1 MQEPSLQH
9 PGGNS
14 DWNKQIFESTGLHT
28 WNEGEVGRGETNSFK
43 SWRRL
48 QTPREMTHN
57 AAVRSVAVGEN
68 SQQEV
73 NGANLAGNRKTSY
86 TWVFCSSCRS
96 CPPPHHRETSVIGRD
111 GGVQLSRQPASFL
124 VPQRKGFQSRLER
137 RFLHFL
143 NPNLRFAAPLAAEL
157 LLHETTSW
165 DWQRLFLLD
174 QYRFSLMAVKQH
186 CENSV

>member
-1 MQEPSLQH
+1 
-9 PGGNS
+9 
-14 DWNKQIFESTGLHT
+14 
-28 WNEGEVGRGETNSFK
+28 
-43 SWRRL
+43 
-48 QTPREMTHN
+48 MTHN

-124 VPQRKGFQSRLER
+124 VPQRKGSQSRLER